1 MDTPANNRRFFTEF
15 ARHEHICALLVKEKW
30 DGNHMKR
37 EPDMTHNMDTNAGIA
52 MGTIVLT
59 LDGELPVE
67 HLNPGDR
74 VITRDTG
81 IATLRAVHMREITF
95 TPYKISADRLG
106 EGRPV
111 ADTFVAADQH
121 ILLRGLL
128 SQALYKADSTMVPVS
143 KLADGEYI
151 TKCEEQVMRIYEL
164 EFDKT
169 HVIYA
174 NGLEVASFERE
185 MAMAA

>member
-1 MDTPANNRRFFTEF
+1 
-15 ARHEHICALLVKEKW
+15 
-30 DGNHMKR
+30 
-37 EPDMTHNMDTNAGIA
+37 MTSNMENSAGIA

-59 LDGELPVE
+59 LDGEIPVE
-67 HLNPGDR
+67 HLNAGDR

-81 IATLRAVHMREITF
+81 IATLRAVHMREVTF

-111 ADTFVAADQH
+111 ADTFVAADQL

-128 SQALYKADSTMVPVS
+128 SQALYNKDSAMVPVS
-143 KLADGEYI
+143 RLADGEYI
-151 TKCEEQVMRIYEL
+151 SKCESQTMRIYEL
-164 EFDKT
+164 EFDAA

-174 NGLEVASFERE
+174 NGLEIGSTVYQ

>member
-1 MDTPANNRRFFTEF
+1 
-15 ARHEHICALLVKEKW
+15 
-30 DGNHMKR
+30 
-37 EPDMTHNMDTNAGIA
+37 MTFNMDTKNENTSGIA

-59 LDGELPVE
+59 LDGEIPVE
-67 HLNPGDR
+67 HLNTGDR

-106 EGRPV
+106 EGRPI

-121 ILLRGLL
+121 ILVRGLL
-128 SQALYKADSTMVPVS
+128 AKALYDTDSAMVPVS
-143 KLADGEYI
+143 RLADGEYI
-151 TKCEEQVMRIYEL
+151 AKCEEQTLRVYEL
-164 EFDKT
+164 EFDNA

-174 NGLEVASFERE
+174 NGLEIASFVNE
-185 MAMAA
+185 MAIAA

>member
-1 MDTPANNRRFFTEF
+1 
-15 ARHEHICALLVKEKW
+15 
-30 DGNHMKR
+30 
-37 EPDMTHNMDTNAGIA
+37 MTTNMENSGGIA
-52 MGTIVLT
+52 TGTIVLT
-59 LDGELPVE
+59 LDGEIPVE
-67 HLNPGDR
+67 HLNAGDR

-81 IATLRAVHMREITF
+81 IATLRAVHMREVTF

-128 SQALYKADSTMVPVS
+128 SQALYNRDSAMVPVS

-151 TKCEEQVMRIYEL
+151 SKCEEQTLRIYEL
-164 EFDKT
+164 EFDKA

-174 NGLEVASFERE
+174 NGLEVASTVRE

>member
-1 MDTPANNRRFFTEF
+1 MTPNKDTS
-15 ARHEHICALLVKEKW
+15 
-30 DGNHMKR
+30 
-37 EPDMTHNMDTNAGIA
+37 AGIA

-59 LDGELPVE
+59 LDGEIPVE
-67 HLNPGDR
+67 HLNAGDR

-81 IATLRAVHMREITF
+81 IATLRAVHMREVTF

-121 ILLRGLL
+121 ILVRGLL
-128 SQALYKADSTMVPVS
+128 AQALYKTDSAMVPVS

-151 TKCEEQVMRIYEL
+151 AKCEEQTLRLYEL
-164 EFDKT
+164 EFDTT

-174 NGLEVASFERE
+174 NGLEIASAMRE
-185 MAMAA
+185 LALAA

>member
-1 MDTPANNRRFFTEF
+1 
-15 ARHEHICALLVKEKW
+15 
-30 DGNHMKR
+30 
-37 EPDMTHNMDTNAGIA
+37 MTLNMENTAGIA

-59 LDGELPVE
+59 LDGEIPIE
-67 HLNPGDR
+67 HLNAGDR

-81 IATLRAVHMREITF
+81 MATLRAVHMREVTF

-106 EGRPV
+106 QGRPA

-128 SQALYKADSTMVPVS
+128 SQALYNTDSAMVPVS

-151 TKCEEQVMRIYEL
+151 AKCEEQTLRIYEL
-164 EFDKT
+164 EFDT
-169 HVIYA
+169 AHVIYA
-174 NGLEVASFERE
+174 NGLEVASSVSE